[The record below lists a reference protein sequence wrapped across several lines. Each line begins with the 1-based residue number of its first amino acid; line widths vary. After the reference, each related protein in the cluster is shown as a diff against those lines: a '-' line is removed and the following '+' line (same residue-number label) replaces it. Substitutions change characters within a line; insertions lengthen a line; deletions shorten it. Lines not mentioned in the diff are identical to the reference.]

1 MSLLQSVAMVETVGT
16 RLQNARLQR
25 GWEVD
30 QVAEITKIRP
40 ERVLDLEADDYSEFP
55 SLVYARSFLAKYA
68 GLLGVDI
75 RSELDNLRVSQSI
88 SLVDYQYLRSTPLKD
103 APASRPIE
111 PRAFRVPPL
120 LVAFLAL
127 TVLVG
132 LPVFAYLAIGL
143 ARLQPRYAG
152 ELTVPAEAVTGAVVP
167 VPVQPSPADTLQS
180 LVKDAPSPAG
190 IASATASA
198 RPLRTS
204 PPTTA
209 DAVAAAATIPSPS
222 PVTATSPGPD
232 FSPVAALAGQGS
244 NPENSPDSGRS
255 QVVAAGSPA
264 AATAPGPEAS
274 PAPAEGKRLEVRAL
288 RRTYIRVVRDHRGS
302 QPVFSGYASPKAEPI
317 VVEGKRF
324 WLKVSDR
331 RAVEILEDG
340 QVVHVRSANI
350 VID

>member
-16 RLQNARLQR
+16 RLRKARLQR

-30 QVAEITKIRP
+30 QVAEMTKIRP
-40 ERVLDLEADDYSEFP
+40 ERVLDMEADDYSEFP
-55 SLVYARSFLAKYA
+55 SLVYARSFLSKYA
-68 GLLGVDI
+68 GLLGIDI
-75 RSELDNLRVSQSI
+75 RAELDNLRVSHSI
-88 SLVDYQYLRSTPLKD
+88 SLVDYQYLRSVPLKH

-120 LVAFLAL
+120 LVAFLVL

-143 ARLQPRYAG
+143 ARLQPRFANELATPVEAVAG
-152 ELTVPAEAVTGAVVP
+152 LSTPAVAQPSQAEA
-167 VPVQPSPADTLQS
+167 LQS
-180 LVKDAPSPAG
+180 LVKDNPSPAAG
-190 IASATASA
+190 IASATAPAGPQQPSLPA
-198 RPLRTS
+198 
-204 PPTTA
+204 TA
-209 DAVAAAATIPSPS
+209 NAAGAVATAPGPAPAAAM
-222 PVTATSPGPD
+222 SPGPAS
-232 FSPVAALAGQGS
+232 SPAAALAEQS
-244 NPENSPDSGRS
+244 PKPENSPDPGRPPA
-255 QVVAAGSPA
+255 VAAGGP

-274 PAPAEGKRLEVRAL
+274 PAPGEGKRLEVRAL
-288 RRTYIRVVRDHRGS
+288 RRTYIRVVRDKRSS

-331 RAVEILEDG
+331 RAVEVREDG
-340 QVVHVRSANI
+340 QVVHVRSGNI